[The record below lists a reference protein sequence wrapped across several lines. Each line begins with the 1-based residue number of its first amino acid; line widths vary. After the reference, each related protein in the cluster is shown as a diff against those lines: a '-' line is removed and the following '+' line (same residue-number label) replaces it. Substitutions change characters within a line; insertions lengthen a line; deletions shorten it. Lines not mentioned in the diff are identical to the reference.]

1 MPGEPISVFGDGLRR
16 LADRGKYIQQDG
28 DRSWRDPRPNLNRIA
43 EDYKE
48 SYLRKSDDLIVE
60 LNRKL
65 EKENKKRG
73 IFSGIHISQIS
84 NNEIPDN
91 TDTRLV
97 LLASQYTHLKGDE
110 NSKAMEWILSLIH
123 I

>member
-28 DRSWRDPRPNLNRIA
+28 DRYWIDTSPNLNRIA

-65 EKENKKRG
+65 EKENKNRG

-91 TDTRLV
+91 TDKLV
-97 LLASQYTHLKGDE
+97 LLVSITHLKE
-110 NSKAMEWILSLIH
+110 
-123 I
+123 